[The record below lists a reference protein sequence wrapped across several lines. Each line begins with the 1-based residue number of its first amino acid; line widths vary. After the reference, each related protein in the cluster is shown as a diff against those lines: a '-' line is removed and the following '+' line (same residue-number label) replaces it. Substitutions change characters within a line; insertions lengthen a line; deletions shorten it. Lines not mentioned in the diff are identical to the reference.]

1 MKNKMNTKKLLV
13 SLLAFVSVFVLVA
26 TVSAAPL
33 ATVSKV
39 EVNGVNVNSNPAL
52 VVGDSVAVRVDF
64 NSLENLSDVIV
75 KVTLEGDKKDVEAQT
90 RSFDVEM
97 GQEYSKTL
105 KLVVP
110 FDLKDVLSDTTTL
123 DIEIR
128 GSDGFKT
135 ETSYTLRV
143 QREAYNANI
152 MSVSVPQD
160 IKAGDNFPVDI
171 VLKNTGY
178 NDLSDVYVTAKIS
191 ALGIERTVFLGDIV
205 ALECDKDKTGVQNY
219 GVDITRKCNEDDTDT
234 LNGRLFLT
242 VPYDVPAGVYAL
254 DVAVE
259 NDDTVTSGT
268 VQVAIKNAFS
278 AGNFIVSG
286 NQLLVV
292 NPTNEVVV
300 YRLVPDAANT
310 VAVKLS
316 ESLVAVPAGSSR
328 TVSVE
333 ATSNAGAQ
341 TYNVNVFASDGSLV
355 DTVAFSAV
363 GQESSSTNPV
373 AVLTVVL
380 AIIFIVLLVVLFVL
394 IGKKPEKA
402 DEFGESY
409 Y

>member
-1 MKNKMNTKKLLV
+1 MNTKKLLV
-13 SLLAFVSVFVLVA
+13 SFLAFVAVFVLVA

-33 ATVSKV
+33 ATISQV
-39 EVNGVNVNSNPAL
+39 EVNGVNVNSNPAI
-52 VVGDSVAVRVDF
+52 VVGDNVAVRVDF
-64 NSLENLSDVIV
+64 NSLENLSDVTV
-75 KVTLEGDKKDVEAQT
+75 KVTIEGNKKDVDAQT
-90 RSFDVEM
+90 QSFDVET
-97 GQEYSKTL
+97 GQEYSKTV
-105 KLVVP
+105 KLEVP
-110 FDLKDVLSDTTTL
+110 FDLKDVLSDSATL
-123 DIEIR
+123 DVEIR

-135 ETSYTLRV
+135 EASYTLRV

-152 MSVSVPQD
+152 MSVSVPQT

-191 ALGIERTVFLGDIV
+191 ALGVERTVFLGDIV
-205 ALECDKDKTGVQNY
+205 ALECDKDQTGVQNY
-219 GVDITRKCNEDDTDT
+219 GVDISRKCNEDDTDT
-234 LNGRLFLT
+234 LNGRLFLQ
-242 VPYDVPAGVYAL
+242 VPYDVQTGVYAL
-254 DVAVE
+254 DVKIGNE
-259 NDDTVTSGT
+259 DTVSSGT
-268 VQVAIKNAFS
+268 VQVAVKNAFS

-286 NQLLVV
+286 NQLVIV
-292 NPTNEVVV
+292 NPTNELVA

-316 ESLVAVPAGSSR
+316 ESLVVVPAGSSK
-328 TVSVE
+328 TVSVD

-341 TYNVNVFASDGSLV
+341 TYNVNVFAADGSLV

-363 GQESSSTNPV
+363 GQQDSGNTNPI
-373 AVLTVVL
+373 AVLTIVL

-394 IGKKPEKA
+394 IGKKPEKS